1 MLRFSTVILLVLAA
15 SPASAAVVTI
25 TNNTDQ
31 AVSFSMTQ
39 GENPP
44 LAVKLSAGET
54 KAVPVGRNPA
64 LTVTLTG
71 KPETFQLDPYTAY
84 IFFPNKNQL
93 TAFQGLQLVG
103 ELPKPTDVPITPT
116 AIKPYPLTVHLL
128 VDDAEPRSQ
137 PSWEKVLRA
146 RLGSAGEV
154 LEKQCGVALTVAETG
169 EWKSD
174 PKALDLVS
182 RHESFELVVP
192 AKPGIL
198 MLGAMTRSLKSDALF
213 GTMRSPWT
221 SHLLIREGVPKT
233 EGERTEMLLHHL
245 GLYLGAVRTAD
256 PNSVMRLK
264 LNDGRA
270 NRTNF
275 QLAFDPLNLLVIH
288 IWAEERRAGRSGTWD
303 EICPAARDRLLVL
316 YRTQAKLHDELKQ
329 VDGQAKAYADTL
341 EILKLGEKVAVLPRP
356 DLGTTGGDVLEA
368 AVPVDPK
375 PAEPATGNRSAKE
388 EGVRAVVQ
396 AISKKA
402 AEVDGLPVNERP
414 IQDALTEAYIRTA
427 AAAANKLEEAVRIP
441 AFLIGLGIGLDNSTI
456 LSNNPLTKKLCAAVE
471 SAEERQE
478 RLAKLGTPTMHQRR
492 DLCQHF
498 AVSVALTE
506 IVGAGLAE
514 LAGVTKELAD
524 MKGTSGFSFA
534 DLGTDLAGIEFAGRI
549 QKTKLLDS
557 IAKEFAVVDYVPDI
571 KGLREGLS
579 ESRFEKDFGSITDVR
594 YTQELESLRK
604 RVREVKAY
612 KK

>member
-1 MLRFSTVILLVLAA
+1 MLRFLTVTLLVFAA
-15 SPASAAVVTI
+15 SPAGAAVVTI

-31 AVSFSMTQ
+31 AVSFSITQ
-39 GENPP
+39 GENPA
-44 LAVKLSAGET
+44 LAIKLPAGDT
-54 KAVPVGRNPA
+54 KAVPVGRDPA
-64 LTVTLTG
+64 LTVTLAG
-71 KPETFQLDPYTAY
+71 KPEAFQLDPYSAY
-84 IFFPNKNQL
+84 IFFPDKNQQP
-93 TAFQGLQLVG
+93 AFQGLQLVG
-103 ELPKPTDVPITPT
+103 EFPKPTDVPVTP
-116 AIKPYPLTVHLL
+116 AALKPYPLTVHLL

-137 PSWEKVLRA
+137 ASWEKVLRA

-154 LEKQCGVALTVAETG
+154 LEGQCGVALTVAEVG

-192 AKPGIL
+192 AKPGVL
-198 MLGAMTRSLKSDALF
+198 MLGAMTRTLKADPLF

-221 SHLLIREGVPKT
+221 SHLLMREGVPKT

-270 NRTNF
+270 NRTDF
-275 QLAFDPLNLLVIH
+275 RLAFDPLNLLVVH
-288 IWAEERRAGRSGTWD
+288 IWVEERRAGRSGTWD
-303 EICPAARDRLLVL
+303 ELRPAARDRLLVL

-356 DLGTTGGDVLEA
+356 DLGTTGGEVPEG

-375 PAEPATGNRSAKE
+375 PAEPVAGNRSAKE

-402 AEVDGLPVNERP
+402 AELDALPAAERP
-414 IQDALTEAYIRTA
+414 AQDALTEAYVRA
-427 AAAANKLEEAVRIP
+427 AATAANKLEEAVRVP

-456 LSNNPLTKKLCAAVE
+456 LSGNPLTKKLCAAVE
-471 SAEERQE
+471 SADERKE
-478 RLAKLGTPTMHQRR
+478 RLAKLGTPTVHRRR

-534 DLGTDLAGIEFAGRI
+534 DLCTDLAGIEFAGRI
-549 QKTKLLDS
+549 QKTPTFDA

-571 KGLREGLS
+571 QGLREGLG
-579 ESRFEKDFGSITDVR
+579 ESRFEKDFGSLTDPR
-594 YTQELESLRK
+594 YTQELKSLRK
-604 RVREVKAY
+604 RVQELKAY